1 MKRLLVSLL
10 LVPSLLGCSMNTPR
24 DTGASNGNAAP
35 GGNTPRGDAPAAAG
49 PITVELKQRATGDAP
64 DAATGGAG
72 TVTVSGTV
80 STPNPCHALSGA
92 ASREGSTLTLTISA
106 RSNAE
111 MCIQSIGSIGF
122 DATIRGVPAGR
133 YTLRVVH
140 TYPGSGWE
148 TKTAVTQQV
157 QVR

>member
-1 MKRLLVSLL
+1 MKRLLVSLF

-24 DTGASNGNAAP
+24 ESGGNNAAP
-35 GGNTPRGDAPAAAG
+35 GNDAPAAAAG
-49 PITVELKQRATGDAP
+49 PITVELKQREPNEAG

-80 STPNPCHALSGA
+80 STPNPCHVLSGA
-92 ASREGSTLTLTISA
+92 AAREGSTLTLTITA

-111 MCIQSIGSIGF
+111 MCIQSIGTLGF
-122 DATIRGVPAGR
+122 DATLRGVPAGS

-140 TYPGSGWE
+140 AYPGTGWE
-148 TKTAVTQQV
+148 TKTIMTQQV

>member
-1 MKRLLVSLL
+1 MKRLLVSLF

-24 DTGASNGNAAP
+24 ESGGGNAAP
-35 GGNTPRGDAPAAAG
+35 GNAAPGNDAPAAAG
-49 PITVELKQRATGDAP
+49 PITVELKQREPNEAG

-80 STPNPCHALSGA
+80 STPNPCHVLSGA
-92 ASREGSTLTLTISA
+92 ASREGSTLTLTLTA

-111 MCIQSIGSIGF
+111 MCIQSIGSLGF
-122 DATIRGVPAGR
+122 DATLRSVPAGS

-148 TKTAVTQQV
+148 TKTAMTQQV

>member
-10 LVPSLLGCSMNTPR
+10 LVPSLLGCSMTTPR
-24 DTGASNGNAAP
+24 DTGAGNGSSGAGA
-35 GGNTPRGDAPAAAG
+35 GDAPPAAAG
-49 PITVELKQRATGDAP
+49 PITVELKQREPNEAG

-80 STPNPCHALSGA
+80 STPNPCHVLSGA
-92 ASREGSTLTLTISA
+92 AAREGSTLTLTVSA

-111 MCIQSIGSIGF
+111 MCIQSIGSLGF
-122 DATIRGVPAGR
+122 DATIRGVPAGS

-148 TKTAVTQQV
+148 TKTAMTAQV